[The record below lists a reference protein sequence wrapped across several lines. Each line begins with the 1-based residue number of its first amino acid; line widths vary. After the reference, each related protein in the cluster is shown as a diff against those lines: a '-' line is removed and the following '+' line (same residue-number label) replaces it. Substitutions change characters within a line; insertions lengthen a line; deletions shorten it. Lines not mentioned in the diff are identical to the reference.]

1 MNSTN
6 LQPLVQ
12 DPSNGFHEYD
22 AHKDAEDLIGTCSSS
37 ELTAGFLLLPSGM
50 PSFIQDEMAKVG
62 IKDVDYGTTKKP
74 FRQKVNH
81 YYIHGRIKHAY
92 EGDLYCPCCNSKLVN
107 NGTSEI
113 ELNHTPYNCGYSSLI
128 VQRQRM
134 ICSNPECSYNWTEPL
149 DFKAHDHRITVSLEN
164 MVRDLLAQG
173 YTLKEI
179 SLLTGLHKNTVKAID
194 KKRLQDKY
202 TIDGKELKKPTE
214 FSEYLGI
221 DEFLLHKGYKYA
233 TIIIDLKTGHVL
245 NLYHGKKKQC
255 VYDFV
260 DWVGIDWMKHV
271 KAIACDMNTDYADGF
286 MEKCPWIKVVYDH
299 FHLVKNFNDKVIAE
313 VRKDIQAQLI
323 AEGRVE
329 DARSLKH
336 TKYVLMTTE
345 ETRKKKEKD
354 AKKEKVVS
362 KGNELFNKPE
372 VKQKAGIKDEYEKLI
387 SENKLLFI
395 ADYVK
400 DQLDKAYK
408 TTSERGMKI
417 HINRI
422 IKNCKATENKHFLW
436 FANLLES
443 HYDGIISHAKMPIS
457 SGKVEGTNQM
467 IKTLRRKSYG
477 YPDDEYFFLKIMDS
491 SRRFSE
497 MS

>member
-12 DPSNGFHEYD
+12 DSFNGFYEYD
-22 AHKDAEDLIGTCSSS
+22 ALKDIEELISTCSSADFA
-37 ELTAGFLLLPSGM
+37 AGFLFLPSGM
-50 PSFIQDEMAKVG
+50 PSFIQDEVAKVECRD
-62 IKDVDYGTTKKP
+62 IDFGTTKKP
-74 FRQKVNH
+74 FMRKINH
-81 YYIHGRIKHAY
+81 YYIHGRVKHAC
-92 EGDLYCPCCNSKLVN
+92 EGDMYCPCCNSKLVN
-107 NGTSEI
+107 NGTTEI
-113 ELNHTPYNCGYSSLI
+113 ELNHTPYDGGHTSLI
-128 VQRQRM
+128 VKRQRM

-149 DFKAHDHRITVSLEN
+149 DFKAQNHRITVSLEN
-164 MVRDLLAQG
+164 MVRDLLAYG
-173 YTLKEI
+173 YTLKEV

-221 DEFLLHKGYKYA
+221 DEFLLHKGHKYA

-245 NLYHGKKKQC
+245 NLYHGKKKQS

-271 KAIACDMNTDYADGF
+271 KAVACDMNTDYAEGF
-286 MEKCPWIKVVYDH
+286 KERCPWMKVVYDH
-299 FHLVKNFNDKVIAE
+299 FHLVKNFNDKVISE
-313 VRKDIQAQLI
+313 VRKDIQNQLT
-323 AEGRVE
+323 AEGKE
-329 DARSLKH
+329 DEAKALKN

-345 ETRKKKEKD
+345 KTRKKKEKD
-354 AKKEKVVS
+354 AKKGKVIS
-362 KGNELFNKPE
+362 KGNRLFNKPE
-372 VKQKAGIKDEYEKLI
+372 IKQKAGIKEEYNNLI
-387 SENKLLFI
+387 SRNQLLFT
-395 ADYVK
+395 ADLIK
-400 DQLDKAYK
+400 DQLAKAYS
-408 TTSERGMKI
+408 TSSERGMKI
-417 HINRI
+417 HINKIIRI
-422 IKNCKATENKHFLW
+422 CEATGNEHFKW
-436 FANLLES
+436 FANLLKS

-491 SRRFSE
+491 SRRFSKV
-497 MS
+497 S